1 MKLYSFFNSS
11 ASYRV
16 RIALNLKG
24 VTYETVGVNLR
35 SGAQFEDDYVGSIS
49 PAPLV
54 PALETNG
61 LKIGQSTA
69 ILDWLDREFK
79 DPQLTPEE
87 PVLRS
92 KVLSLI
98 NMVACDIH
106 PLNNLRVL
114 KYLSGPLDVTPEAK
128 QQWYQHWIDQGF
140 LAIEHVLRTENGPFC
155 FGDQPNLADCY
166 LIPQIANA
174 LRMKCDM
181 SPYTKSMAIYE
192 YALEQK
198 AFADAAPNAQPDYT
212 D

>member
-35 SGAQFEDDYVGSIS
+35 SGAQFEDDYVGPIS

-54 PALETNG
+54 PALEANG

-98 NMVACDIH
+98 NMIACDIH

-140 LAIEHVLRTENGPFC
+140 VAIEHVLSTENGPFC